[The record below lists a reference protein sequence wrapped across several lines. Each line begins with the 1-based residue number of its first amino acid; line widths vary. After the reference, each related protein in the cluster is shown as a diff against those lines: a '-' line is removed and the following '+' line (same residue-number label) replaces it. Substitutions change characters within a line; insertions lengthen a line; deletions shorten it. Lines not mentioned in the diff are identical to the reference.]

1 MIEFHHAAPFRFV
14 LASPRA
20 ARIARAKRRRRGKL
34 RETFPQPTLAA
45 LRGRG
50 YVQGM
55 ALRMPFL
62 DRSPRVAV
70 VRLTG
75 AIGMGGRFGAG
86 LNDAAIA
93 PVLERAFR
101 AGKPKAVAL
110 IINSPGGSPV
120 QSSLI
125 GARIRRL
132 AEETKIPVH
141 AFVEDAAASGGYWL
155 ACAADHIWV
164 DDSSIVGSIGVV
176 SSGFGLEGLITRNGI
191 ERRVHTAG
199 QSKSQMD
206 PFKPESPEDVAR
218 LREILEDIHAA
229 FMSHVKTRRGPRL
242 TQDRDLFQ
250 GEFWAGRRAVDLGL
264 ADGVAH
270 LVPKMKSL
278 FGDKVRFVRH
288 GQKRGFLSR
297 FGFGAA
303 SHQML
308 GAALDLAEERA
319 LWARIGL

>member
-1 MIEFHHAAPFRFV
+1 MVICA
-14 LASPRA
+14 
-20 ARIARAKRRRRGKL
+20 I
-34 RETFPQPTLAA
+34 
-45 LRGRG
+45 
-50 YVQGM
+50 M
-55 ALRMPFL
+55 AFNLPFL
-62 DRSPRVAV
+62 SRAPKVAV

-86 LNDAAIA
+86 LNDASIA

-101 AGKPKAVAL
+101 AGKPRAVAL
-110 IINSPGGSPV
+110 VINSPGGSPV

-132 AEETKIPVH
+132 AEETKLPVH

-164 DDSSIVGSIGVV
+164 DDSSIVGSIGVI
-176 SSGFGLEGLITRNGI
+176 SAGFGLQDLIARNGV

-199 QSKSQMD
+199 DSKSQMD
-206 PFKPESPEDVAR
+206 PFRPENPEDIAR
-218 LREILEDIHAA
+218 LREILGDIHDA
-229 FMSHVKTRRGPRL
+229 FISHVKTRRGDRL
-242 TQDRDLFQ
+242 AQGRDLFQ

-270 LVPKMKSL
+270 LVPKMKQL
-278 FGDKVRFVRH
+278 YGDKTRFMVH
-288 GQKRGFLSR
+288 GARRGLMAR

-303 SHQML
+303 SDRLIGSAMD
-308 GAALDLAEERA
+308 AAGERA
-319 LWARIGL
+319 LWARIGR